1 MKKIDLFDALSQKGY
16 TMDKDVILSIA
27 REALYVLY
35 QKASNDDEYL
45 NDCERII
52 NELELTKDDLGGYEN
67 E

>member
-35 QKASNDDEYL
+35 QKASNNDEYL

-52 NELELTKDDLGGYEN
+52 EELELTKDDLGGYEN